1 MSARAI
7 GILVGLIVA
16 FSMIWLNC
24 SKGTDTDIDDRL
36 VAYHGWPIR
45 WSIEAP
51 YPPLASLA
59 FGVALSVGAA
69 IGTTNLVLRLGVR
82 VHISLRGLFAM
93 TGALAIAFV
102 LIWSISEQR
111 VQEAW
116 GDWVNSTPLYDGLIK
131 SHVYDYVDGI
141 TTSITLFALFPACM
155 AVMDLVGWL
164 WPGNHNK
171 DS

>member
-1 MSARAI
+1 MAACI
-7 GILVGLIVA
+7 FLIVSA
-16 FSMIWLNC
+16 L
-24 SKGTDTDIDDRL
+24 L
-36 VAYHGWPIR
+36 VLP
-45 WSIEAP
+45 
-51 YPPLASLA
+51 
-59 FGVALSVGAA
+59 
-69 IGTTNLVLRLGVR
+69 TNLVLRLGVR

-164 WPGNHNK
+164 WPGNRNK
-171 DS
+171 D